1 MILIKNANIYN
12 VKNNNFENGMILVD
26 HGKIIAIGND
36 VRPPR
41 NAEIINVK
49 GKFVMP
55 GMMED
60 GISFECAGID
70 GKDYSLEIGND
81 ANIVIYSGHP
91 FDLRSKVEFIMVNGE
106 ISKK

>member
-36 VRPPR
+36 VNPPR
-41 NAEIINVK
+41 NAEIIDAK
-49 GKFVMP
+49 GNFVMP
-55 GMMED
+55 RMMED
-60 GISFECAGID
+60 EISIEGAGID
-70 GKDYSLEIGND
+70 GKDYSLEIGKD
-81 ANIVIYSGHP
+81 ADIVIYSGHP
-91 FDLRSKVEFIMVNGE
+91 FNLRSKVEFIMVNGK